1 VEKSSFRSRMAYRRI
16 QNAKARIIPIM
27 AESKIAALVIS
38 MGHYLQQIPPLMV
51 EAANRLNF
59 PIIEVPGYALCGH
72 HQSNLWHAGK

>member
-1 VEKSSFRSRMAYRRI
+1 
-16 QNAKARIIPIM
+16 M